1 MLRPHSARRSW
12 LRAALVLLAALLPL
26 APAPAAE
33 EPPDVLVQRVA
44 GDVLKIIQQDRELRA
59 GSQSKM
65 AELIEEKIV
74 PHFDFQRM
82 TRLAVGRS
90 WRQATPEQQKQ
101 LVDEFRVLLV
111 RSYSTAYSAYRD
123 IEVEVKPLRLQPS
136 DEDVQVRTL
145 IKLPN
150 SAPSVSVDYAMFK
163 ASTSWKVYDV
173 TVDGISLVTTY
184 RSTFADQVSK
194 SGIEGLIES
203 LREMNA
209 AKSAPPP
216 AGARKQ

>member
-1 MLRPHSARRSW
+1 MIRPRPVRRGL
-12 LRAALVLLAALLPL
+12 LRAAVVVLAALA
-26 APAPAAE
+26 APTYASEEAPDALVKRVAD
-33 EPPDVLVQRVA
+33 DVLEIV
-44 GDVLKIIQQDRELRA
+44 QQDRELRA

-65 AELIEEKIV
+65 AELLEEKIV

-90 WRQATPEQQKQ
+90 WRQATPEQQQ
-101 LVDEFRVLLV
+101 RLIDEFRVLLV

-123 IEVEVKPLRLQPS
+123 IQVEVKPVNLRPS

-145 IKLPN
+145 IKVPGGG
-150 SAPSVSVDYAMFK
+150 PSVNVDYSMFK
-163 ASTSWKVYDV
+163 ASTAWKVYDV

-184 RSTFADQVSK
+184 RSTFAEQVNK
-194 SGIEGLIES
+194 GGIDALIKA
-203 LREMNA
+203 LADMNA

-216 AGARKQ
+216 AGTGKQ

>member
-1 MLRPHSARRSW
+1 
-12 LRAALVLLAALLPL
+12 
-26 APAPAAE
+26 
-33 EPPDVLVQRVA
+33 
-44 GDVLKIIQQDRELRA
+44 
-59 GSQSKM
+59 M
-65 AELIEEKIV
+65 AELIEAKIV

-82 TRLAVGRS
+82 TRLAVGRN
-90 WRQATPEQQKQ
+90 WRQATPAQQKQ
-101 LVDEFRVLLV
+101 LVDEFRTLLV

-123 IEVEVKPLRLQPS
+123 IEVEVKPVRLQPS

-150 SAPSVSVDYAMFK
+150 GAPPVSVDYSMFK

-173 TVDGISLVTTY
+173 TVDGVSLVTTY

-194 SGIEGLIES
+194 GGIDGLVKS
-203 LREMNA
+203 LAEMNA

-216 AGARKQ
+216 AGVNKQ

>member
-1 MLRPHSARRSW
+1 MFRPRPVRCG
-12 LRAALVLLAALLPL
+12 LPRTVLVLLVAL
-26 APAPAAE
+26 ATPAIAAE
-33 EPPDVLVQRVA
+33 EAPDELVRRVA
-44 GDVLKIIQQDRELRA
+44 DDVLKIIQQDRELRA

-74 PHFDFQRM
+74 PNFDFQRM

-90 WRQATPEQQKQ
+90 WRQATPEQQQ
-101 LVDEFRVLLV
+101 RLVAEFRTLLV

-123 IEVEVKPLRLQPS
+123 IDVEVKPVRLRPS

-145 IKLPN
+145 IKV
-150 SAPSVSVDYAMFK
+150 PSGGPTVTVDYSMFK
-163 ASTSWKVYDV
+163 TSSSWKVYDV

-184 RSTFADQVSK
+184 RSTFAEQVSK
-194 SGIEGLIES
+194 GGIDALIKA
-203 LREMNA
+203 LADMNA

-216 AGARKQ
+216 AGASKQ

>member
-1 MLRPHSARRSW
+1 
-12 LRAALVLLAALLPL
+12 
-26 APAPAAE
+26 
-33 EPPDVLVQRVA
+33 
-44 GDVLKIIQQDRELRA
+44 
-59 GSQSKM
+59 
-65 AELIEEKIV
+65 
-74 PHFDFQRM
+74 
-82 TRLAVGRS
+82 
-90 WRQATPEQQKQ
+90 
-101 LVDEFRVLLV
+101 
-111 RSYSTAYSAYRD
+111 
-123 IEVEVKPLRLQPS
+123 
-136 DEDVQVRTL
+136 
-145 IKLPN
+145 
-150 SAPSVSVDYAMFK
+150 MFK

>member
-1 MLRPHSARRSW
+1 MVRARPVRRGLLW
-12 LRAALVLLAALLPL
+12 AAVVVLAALA
-26 APAPAAE
+26 APTFAADEAPDE
-33 EPPDVLVQRVA
+33 LVRSVA
-44 GDVLKIIQQDRELRA
+44 DDVLKIIQQDRELRT

-82 TRLAVGRS
+82 ARLAVGRS
-90 WRQATPEQQKQ
+90 WRQATPEQQQ
-101 LVDEFRVLLV
+101 RLVDEFRVLLV

-123 IEVEVKPLRLQPS
+123 IEIEVKPLKLRPS

-145 IKLPN
+145 IRVPGGGPGVN
-150 SAPSVSVDYAMFK
+150 VDYSMFK
-163 ASTSWKVYDV
+163 ASTAWKVYDV

-184 RSTFADQVSK
+184 RSTFAEQVNK
-194 SGIEGLIES
+194 GGIDALIKALS
-203 LREMNA
+203 DMNA

-216 AGARKQ
+216 AGTRKQ